1 MTNFQALGQLI
12 KAYSQFKPRMQQRVL
27 NIANLRP
34 LNACVMVMAELQ
46 RHLNKALLVK
56 LGPAYDELQ
65 AHPLTNATPTAKQRC
80 DMLKEL

>member
-1 MTNFQALGQLI
+1 MNNFQALGKLI
-12 KAYSQFKPRMQQRVL
+12 KEYGKHKPRMQQRVL

-46 RHLNKALLVK
+46 RHLDKALLTK
-56 LGPAYDELQ
+56 LGHAYDELQ
-65 AHPLTNATPTAKQRC
+65 AHPLTNATPTAKQKC

>member
-1 MTNFQALGQLI
+1 MTNFQALGKLI
-12 KAYSQFKPRMQQRVL
+12 KEFGKHKPGMQQRVL

-46 RHLNKALLVK
+46 RHLDKALLDK

-65 AHPLTNATPTAKQRC
+65 SNPLTNATPTAEQRC
-80 DMLKEL
+80 DMLREL